1 MKVIKPTWVKAGT
14 GSSISVGREGTVL
27 LEFANSQGEK
37 NYDWENKGVS
47 GGLVGIYAAW
57 GCKARPV
64 LPGTSTTSQ
73 CLDADNGAARAPPMR
88 VAVR

>member
-47 GGLVGIYAAW
+47 AGLASIYATL
-57 GCKARPV
+57 GLQGINSPV
-64 LPGTSTTSQ
+64 RT
-73 CLDADNGAARAPPMR
+73 LDAIT
-88 VAVR
+88 VV